1 MKNKTIPYL
10 AGRFF
15 DGISSGLFMMAL
27 PWVMLAEPDMGTFVA
42 LVALS
47 CTAISFLATPFFS
60 TFIDRHSRKQLL
72 VLNQWLQAGMAFV
85 IFIAYWLELGSHWL
99 LAFAQMVYWV
109 SSNFAWT
116 TNNAF
121 TQENYQPHEYAKI
134 SGQQEIIMQS
144 TTLGAG
150 ALGIILLEMWGM
162 LEFALF
168 AASASSIAAL
178 FYMVTPYVQQIR
190 ESHSIAFM
198 TQLKESKQIFAREP
212 TFYAFILLSCL
223 SYPILTYLGKLVPIW
238 FSQQGISGDWYA
250 GFNISFGLGSL
261 LTGLVVTKIL
271 RQFSHTNI
279 IVVSMSVLAFA
290 LIGMSLSASPVTILM
305 FTALFGTFNA
315 LNRIARINWMHHFVS
330 VHQRG
335 RVDGGISMFA
345 TTVQSLSYVLI
356 AMLSHYG
363 LTQYGFTLAAATVLL
378 AVFFMWHLQGKLN
391 QQDNIYG
398 YRVRDCNEVN

>member
-1 MKNKTIPYL
+1 
-10 AGRFF
+10 
-15 DGISSGLFMMAL
+15 
-27 PWVMLAEPDMGTFVA
+27 
-42 LVALS
+42 
-47 CTAISFLATPFFS
+47 
-60 TFIDRHSRKQLL
+60 
-72 VLNQWLQAGMAFV
+72 
-85 IFIAYWLELGSHWL
+85 
-99 LAFAQMVYWV
+99 
-109 SSNFAWT
+109 
-116 TNNAF
+116 
-121 TQENYQPHEYAKI
+121 
-134 SGQQEIIMQS
+134 
-144 TTLGAG
+144 
-150 ALGIILLEMWGM
+150 MWGM

-261 LTGLVVTKIL
+261 LTGLIVTKIL

-315 LNRIARINWMHHFVS
+315 LNRIARINWMHHSVS

-378 AVFFMWHLQGKLN
+378 AVFFMWHFQGKLN